1 MSRRSISHPRAV
13 TRTTRAG
20 AILLAALAALTPLG
34 GAQAA
39 PPSPPT
45 PRLRLS
51 WAVSKHQCWTTTH
64 RVRVRHGNKVRI
76 HKRRVRRC
84 GDRPVKARGRALHLR
99 WRQTGEVLGHLTLG
113 KQPIA
118 NATITLNWTIPR
130 WQSGTNVVATDARG
144 RFTMLIPGPSK
155 ILTISY
161 SPGPGQVIAVTKRV
175 DAAASV
181 SLHVSSL
188 RAGRRAH
195 FYGVVR
201 GGYVP
206 ENLYVQFWYL
216 AGSAGWQPFAQPTL
230 VGSEHGHFNTHIR
243 IPRAAAGFYYEIK
256 ASVVPT
262 PTWPWAHTESPI
274 VSRYVS

>member
-1 MSRRSISHPRAV
+1 MSQRSLCHPHVV
-13 TRTTRAG
+13 TRTATV
-20 AILLAALAALTPLG
+20 AALLSAVAALTAIG

-39 PPSPPT
+39 APSPPT

-51 WAVSKHQCWTTTH
+51 WAVSRHRCWTAIE
-64 RVRVRHGNKVRI
+64 RKRVRHGKKVTI

-84 GDRPVKARGRALHLR
+84 GDRPARAHGRDLHLR
-99 WRQTGEVLGHLTLG
+99 WRQTGEVFGHLTIG

-118 NATITLNWTIPR
+118 DAPITLSWTIPG
-130 WQSGTNVVATDARG
+130 WQSGTNVVATNAHG

-161 SPGPGQVIAVTKRV
+161 SPSPGQVIAITKRV

-181 SLHVSSL
+181 SLHVSTL

-201 GGYVP
+201 GGYIP
-206 ENLYVQFWYL
+206 ENLYVEFSYL

-230 VGSEHGHFNTHIR
+230 VGREHGHWNTHIR
-243 IPRAAAGFYYEIK
+243 IPAAAAGYLYEIK

-262 PTWPWAHTESPI
+262 PTWPWAHTESRI